1 MRRREFIAG
10 ISAAASLPS
19 LPLAVRA
26 QQPALPVIGLLMSVP
41 FESYDDE
48 FAAFRRGLA
57 ETGHVEGRNVVFEYR
72 TAENHFDRLP
82 ALADDL
88 VRLHVAAI
96 FAAPNFIPVRA
107 AKAASRVTPIVFFM
121 GADPVLSGV
130 VASLSRPGGN
140 ITGVTTL
147 GQELFDKR
155 LALLHELVPAAE
167 TVGCLWNPTNAGSSE
182 TGRKHPD
189 EVARA
194 LGVQLLILDAS
205 MPSDIDRAFAT
216 LAEQRIGALLLMPD
230 AFFAA
235 QREQI
240 VALAAHAIAVSHF
253 ETKSVQIGALT
264 SYGTDR
270 SDAFRLAGQ
279 YVGRILNGE
288 KPGDLPVQ
296 QPTRLKFAINL
307 KTAKTL
313 GLTIPANLLAIAD
326 EVIEWNGGSSLRG
339 LAARRR
345 GRSRRGRSSACRR
358 SGSSAASRLKEPMPR
373 RST

>member
-1 MRRREFIAG
+1 MKRREFIAG
-10 ISAAASLPS
+10 LGAAVW
-19 LPLAVRA
+19 PLVARA
-26 QQPALPVIGLLMSVP
+26 QQPAMPVIGLLMSVP

-57 ETGHVEGRNVVFEYR
+57 ETGHVEGQNVVFEYR

-96 FAAPNFIPVRA
+96 FAAPNVIPARA

-147 GQELFDKR
+147 GAELFGKQ

-167 TVGCLWNPTNAGSSE
+167 TVGCLWNPTNAGSSTEAALRERAE
-182 TGRKHPD
+182 TGRKDAD

-216 LAEQRIGALLLMPD
+216 LAEQRIGALLVTPD

-240 VALAAHAIAVSHF
+240 VALAAHYAIAVSHF
-253 ETKSVQIGALT
+253 ETKSVQIRALT

-288 KPGDLPVQ
+288 KPGDLPIQ

-307 KTAKTL
+307 KTVKAL
-313 GLTIPANLLAIAD
+313 GLTIPPNLLAIAD
-326 EVIEWNGGSSLRG
+326 EVIE
-339 LAARRR
+339 
-345 GRSRRGRSSACRR
+345 
-358 SGSSAASRLKEPMPR
+358 
-373 RST
+373 